1 MNVVDILILIGL
13 VLPAVVGA
21 AYGFLNIVLSIAAWV
36 VSVGI
41 AIRFGGHFAPLLE
54 PYVHT
59 ELFRETLAFVIVF
72 LASLIVLSSAG
83 FVVLRLLGRAGLTAA
98 DRLFGLC
105 FGICLG
111 GAIIAAV
118 VFLAGFTALP
128 RKAAWQESVLLPPFV
143 AVAVW
148 TEQFLPPNMVEYH
161 GYQARAGDESGG

>member
-1 MNVVDILILIGL
+1 MNIVDILILAGL
-13 VLPAVVGA
+13 ILPAVVGA
-21 AYGFLNIVLSIAAWV
+21 AYGFLNIVLSIVAWV
-36 VSVGI
+36 LSVGI
-41 AIRFGGHFAPLLE
+41 AIRFGGQFAPLLE

-72 LASLIVLSSAG
+72 LASLVMLSIAG
-83 FVVLRLLGRAGLTAA
+83 FAVLKLLGRAGLTAA
-98 DRLFGLC
+98 DRLFGMC

-128 RKAAWQESVLLPPFV
+128 RKAAWRESVLLPPFI

-148 TEQFLPPNMVEYH
+148 TEQFLPSNMVEYH
-161 GYQARAGDESGG
+161 GYQAQAGEESGG